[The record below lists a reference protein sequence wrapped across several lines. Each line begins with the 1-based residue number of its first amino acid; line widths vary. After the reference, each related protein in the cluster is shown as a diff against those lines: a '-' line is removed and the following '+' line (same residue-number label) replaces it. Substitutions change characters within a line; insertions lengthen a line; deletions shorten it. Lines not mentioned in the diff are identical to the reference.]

1 MNTRYL
7 LIVTTAVISY
17 LYIGAAEPA
26 NQEAGS
32 VQASE
37 SAEVSDS
44 VSVNLDELTVVAMKK
59 PVKSDGAKL
68 TYDVT
73 EDPQSKSDNIL
84 EILRKVPGVT
94 VDADDNIRVNGQSS
108 FKVLMNGHEDN
119 LLKGDLKTA
128 LKSIPASTIRKI
140 EVISEPGAKYDAEG
154 IGGILNIITDTQ
166 TRMSGFM
173 TQLNTWFSTTQIG
186 GSVNGK
192 VKTGN
197 VMTGV
202 QAWYNNGSLFPR
214 IYSWHNE
221 REDLTGSPN
230 HLMLTDSKS
239 RNLWDNAGGNINMS
253 WERDTLNLFTL
264 SVDIGHVKYDTR
276 SSASQTLYGR
286 DYNEMDPAASMLW
299 NVERRTS
306 SIYNNNSVGAQA
318 SYQHSFG
325 RRDNNL
331 VISYLY
337 DYGRTN
343 SHARRYVEQ
352 STSPDIEMP
361 YSDDVDKGTL
371 QTHVGQVD
379 YSNQLG
385 EHHLLEAGG
394 KMNISRNGSDQA
406 PWYGEDEATAAE
418 DADSRVD
425 LMQFMDIYALYASYT
440 GSYGKFGVKAGL
452 RYEYTNM
459 GLRYKVGDHPD
470 FTTHLNDLIPNMALT
485 YNFTPASTLR
495 LAYQMRLYRPQ
506 VSILNP
512 YRDTTVPGTVEYG
525 NPDLKSV
532 KLHGISLGYSNYE
545 GKFSGSAK
553 LSHRYSSNSIT
564 DIIFAKD
571 GVFHSTYA
579 NVGKQHVADMDLSG
593 DWNITNSLRW
603 SIYLGVAYEYNS
615 AESELI
621 TAKKC
626 GWQMSVNSNVNY
638 TMPCKLRL
646 SAYGG
651 YWTPW
656 IDIQSRGCQQYY
668 YGLSLS
674 RSFLKDDALTVQ
686 LSAQNILP
694 VIRGNHYT
702 QADRTM
708 VYRSQSVYKQWNVN
722 LGISWRIGGLKAE
735 VKRTAADVEAEATSQ
750 GGGKRN
756 K

>member
-264 SVDIGHVKYDTR
+264 SVDIGHVKYEI
-276 SSASQTLYGR
+276 GR
-286 DYNEMDPAASMLW
+286 A
-299 NVERRTS
+299 
-306 SIYNNNSVGAQA
+306 
-318 SYQHSFG
+318 
-325 RRDNNL
+325 
-331 VISYLY
+331 
-337 DYGRTN
+337 
-343 SHARRYVEQ
+343 
-352 STSPDIEMP
+352 
-361 YSDDVDKGTL
+361 
-371 QTHVGQVD
+371 HV
-379 YSNQLG
+379 
-385 EHHLLEAGG
+385 
-394 KMNISRNGSDQA
+394 
-406 PWYGEDEATAAE
+406 
-418 DADSRVD
+418 
-425 LMQFMDIYALYASYT
+425 
-440 GSYGKFGVKAGL
+440 
-452 RYEYTNM
+452 
-459 GLRYKVGDHPD
+459 
-470 FTTHLNDLIPNMALT
+470 
-485 YNFTPASTLR
+485 
-495 LAYQMRLYRPQ
+495 
-506 VSILNP
+506 
-512 YRDTTVPGTVEYG
+512 
-525 NPDLKSV
+525 
-532 KLHGISLGYSNYE
+532 
-545 GKFSGSAK
+545 
-553 LSHRYSSNSIT
+553 
-564 DIIFAKD
+564 
-571 GVFHSTYA
+571 
-579 NVGKQHVADMDLSG
+579 
-593 DWNITNSLRW
+593 
-603 SIYLGVAYEYNS
+603 
-615 AESELI
+615 
-621 TAKKC
+621 
-626 GWQMSVNSNVNY
+626 
-638 TMPCKLRL
+638 
-646 SAYGG
+646 
-651 YWTPW
+651 
-656 IDIQSRGCQQYY
+656 
-668 YGLSLS
+668 
-674 RSFLKDDALTVQ
+674 
-686 LSAQNILP
+686 
-694 VIRGNHYT
+694 
-702 QADRTM
+702 
-708 VYRSQSVYKQWNVN
+708 
-722 LGISWRIGGLKAE
+722 
-735 VKRTAADVEAEATSQ
+735 
-750 GGGKRN
+750 
-756 K
+756 